1 MNILRI
7 IESKSVTFVLLLLFF
22 IFLGIV
28 SQKDSKF
35 VGFGFGFLWLMSF
48 LSENMSYCVIGAFGF
63 TCFMY
68 WFMNTDKEPFSAGER
83 CNPTCF
89 MENRAISTAYDRLS
103 KVRDQ
108 LTLDKEQLGREKE
121 QLGREK
127 DQLGR
132 EKTALTKKNNDLIQ
146 LVTTVH
152 QISSA

>member
-7 IESKSVTFVLLLLFF
+7 IDNKSVTFVFLLLFF

-48 LSENMSYCVIGAFGF
+48 LSENISYCVIGAFGL

-68 WFMNTDKEPFSAGER
+68 FVLNTSKEQFSGER

-89 MENRAISTAYDRLS
+89 LENRTISTAYDRLS
-103 KVRDQ
+103 EVRDQ

-127 DQLGR
+127 YLLGL
-132 EKTALTKKNNDLIQ
+132 ENTALTKKKKDLIE
-146 LVTTVH
+146 LVKTVH